1 MAYQRKTKDV
11 YGLIWNNEEIDCF
24 NTLKEAREMQK
35 EYILLQMVYSIKSLL
50 RVWLTNKADLRL
62 TNGIYID

>member
-35 EYILLQMVYSIKSLL
+35 EYELAYHGTVTIKV
-50 RVWLTNKADLRL
+50 RRERIGK
-62 TNGIYID
+62 